1 MPLKKL
7 KSVFKSITKPFKK
20 VLRSPIGKAALGIGA
35 FMYGPKF
42 LGGKQMGMGLPG
54 WQALEWGKIPA
65 WKIATGVMGT
75 GAALGEEE
83 ENTVSAI
90 TDTSGHEGYLN
101 ARKNFVDEW
110 ASWYMQQGDDEATAY
125 AKAREAMFNDG
136 GIVGLAQGGRIGFKD
151 GHPHP
156 GIASQYSTPAKTD
169 KHVHP
174 GIASQYSDV
183 PVRIPSGEL
192 ITHKTVLPPNKPI
205 KTKDNT
211 VRTPFYGP
219 LITALNWTGDQFKNS
234 AFGKW
239 NNELQRKNYLKKLQ
253 ETDADEYAKV
263 MSDLEKI
270 NAVTRGVDLS
280 THTKFED
287 DDPMTMGTDT
297 ISYNDLWDDQ
307 VKEVLGE
314 GYTNYLNR
322 FNKPP
327 EGGDGP
333 QEEWQRLGYP
343 SYEAYMAAMQGGGGG
358 GAPTDTT
365 ADYYGFSEW
374 ADWDPNNTAP
384 LFGDA
389 TQYKAVL
396 SKGGRIGLYA
406 GGMGGMNNTMN
417 PMMTQGLGAM
427 GSPGM
432 NPFNQQNLMAQA
444 QMRGN
449 PMMGRGNPMM
459 MGRGNPMMMS
469 QRPGIPGQGQGIS
482 GTQAAAKMAKKEDDG
497 ELLKLI
503 RMLASMG
510 IPMEQLRGRTK
521 EELVEMAI
529 SIQSKDQAVG
539 RPEVVEESEVE
550 EEVVE
555 AAHGGRIGLSDGSKW
570 ITKKPKKLSDFEI
583 RLKVIDIMNAGE
595 RPSREMF
602 ESDEDYNRGVK
613 DFEFIEYIKTPEGK
627 KDMAG
632 KRLRNFQ
639 AEVEAAKEGG
649 IRSDRVFDREAKGY
663 RHPEDLVVKKMLNEN
678 YTADRLQQL
687 KDAYEWSPSAGPE
700 RTWDDG
706 SRDQFF
712 EHQYKYLPEPDFSDF
727 DFSANEE
734 QIESPMNLQRRPE
747 FEEVE
752 DDSLII
758 RAAHGGRIG
767 LYSGG
772 NGNELPEDPT
782 KPINPFAP
790 KPTGPVLP
798 DKMASKEGF
807 TLEDALTEED
817 RKVKES
823 FEAYKRYK
831 QSGGEKSFEEFMKM
845 IGVGGLA
852 HGGRVHAAGGYG
864 YPNPDQEYI
873 DVSGEAGVEYL
884 RENHPG
890 MLAEMYSDEEQ
901 EVVIPKAGGGLMRT
915 RYAMGS
921 EQPVIPSKDGPQ
933 IDYREMGGYQPHG
946 KKEKHDDVRAL
957 LAQGEFVV
965 TSDAVKGIGGGDRD
979 LGAKRMYDMMH
990 KYEPIGRAL
999 S

>member
-1 MPLKKL
+1 MGLLSK
-7 KSVFKSITKPFKK
+7 ITKPFRK
-20 VLRSPIGKAALGIGA
+20 VLKSPIGKAALMLGIGH
-35 FMYGPKF
+35 FGPTMF
-42 LGGKQMGMGLPG
+42 GQSAGMGN
-54 WQALEWGKIPA
+54 WGKAYGAFKKWPM
-65 WKIATGVMGT
+65 WKQAATVGGLTMG
-75 GAALGEEE
+75 AD
-83 ENTVSAI
+83 AI
-90 TDTSGHEGYLN
+90 GDEVIDETETKIDTSGHEGYLK

-125 AKAREAMFNDG
+125 AKARQAMFNNG
-136 GIVGLAQGGRIGFKD
+136 GIVSLAQGGRVGLKY
-151 GHPHP
+151 GGVNPHEETS
-156 GIASQYSTPAKTD
+156 IA
-169 KHVHP
+169 
-174 GIASQYSDV
+174 G
-183 PVRIPSGEL
+183 
-192 ITHKTVLPPNKPI
+192 NKPGYSSP
-205 KTKDNT
+205 KTYPGPEPGSHHPEGPVKKTPVHIPHGEHVPISVVPPKKPRITRDNK
-211 VRTPFYGP
+211 VHTPVYSP
-219 LITALNWTGDQFKNS
+219 LITALSWVGDKISNS
-234 AFGKW
+234 KFADW
-239 NNELQRKNYLKKLQ
+239 NNQMQRENYL
-253 ETDADEYAKV
+253 DWAKTNDPESYV
-263 MSDLEKI
+263 EAMSDLAKLGYVDY
-270 NAVTRGVDLS
+270 NPNNVTIDEFGS
-280 THTKFED
+280 PHQKTTFA
-287 DDPMTMGTDT
+287 
-297 ISYNDLWDDQ
+297 SYGDELYEPQ
-307 VKEVLGE
+307 AKEILGE
-314 GYTNYLNR
+314 GYTDYL
-322 FNKPP
+322 KGPPQP

-343 SYEAYMAAMQGGGGG
+343 SYEAYLAAMRGGGGG
-358 GAPTDTT
+358 GGGCAPTDTT

-406 GGMGGMNNTMN
+406 GGMGGMNNSMN

-459 MGRGNPMMMS
+459 MGRGNPMMMG
-469 QRPGIPGQGQGIS
+469 QRPGTPGQGQGIS

-555 AAHGGRIGLSDGSKW
+555 AAHGGRIGLSDGTEW
-570 ITKKPKKLSDFEI
+570 ITRKPKKLSDFEI
-583 RLKVIDIMNAGE
+583 RLKVLDIINAGE

-602 ESDEDYNRGVK
+602 ESDEDYNRAVK
-613 DFEFIEYIKTPEGK
+613 DLEFIEYSKTPEGK
-627 KDMAG
+627 KEMAA
-632 KRLRNFQ
+632 KRLRNFE

-663 RHPEDLVVKKMLNEN
+663 RHPEDLVVKKMLDEN

-687 KDAYEWSPSAGPE
+687 KDEYEWSPSAGPE

-712 EHQYKYLPEPDFSDF
+712 EHQYKSLPEPDFSDF

-734 QIESPMNLQRRPE
+734 QIGGPMNPSRKPE
-747 FEEVE
+747 FPVFTVPVE
-752 DDSLII
+752 DESVVIVPAGSDVFSQ
-758 RAAHGGRIG
+758 GGRVG

-798 DKMASKEGF
+798 DKRMASGKNAFMELVAELREQGY
-807 TLEDALTEED
+807 TQQQAID
-817 RKVKES
+817 
-823 FEAYKRYK
+823 EAKLRL
-831 QSGGEKSFEEFMKM
+831 
-845 IGVGGLA
+845 GLA
-852 HGGRVHAAGGYG
+852 QGGRIHAADGYG

-933 IDYREMGGYQPHG
+933 LDFRNTGGYQPHG
-946 KKEKHDDVRAL
+946 KAEKHDDVRAL

>member
-42 LGGKQMGMGLPG
+42 LGGKEMGMGLPG

-65 WKIATGVMGT
+65 WKIASGVMGA
-75 GAALGEEE
+75 GAVLGEEE
-83 ENTVSAI
+83 EGTVNAI
-90 TDTSGHEGYLN
+90 KDTSGHEGYLN

-110 ASWYMQQGDDEATAY
+110 ASWYMQQGHDEATAY

-136 GIVGLAQGGRIGFKD
+136 GIVSLAQGGRIGFKD

-156 GIASQYSTPAKTD
+156 GIASQYETSPKTD
-169 KHVHP
+169 KHPHP
-174 GIASQYSDV
+174 GIALQYSDG
-183 PVRIPSGEL
+183 PVRIPHGEHVP
-192 ITHKTVLPPNKPI
+192 ITVVPRKKPI

-219 LITALNWTGDQFKNS
+219 LITALNWTGDQVNKS
-234 AFGKW
+234 KFGMW

-314 GYTNYLNR
+314 GYTDYL
-322 FNKPP
+322 KGPPQP

-374 ADWDPNNTAP
+374 ADWDPTNTAP

-406 GGMGGMNNTMN
+406 GGMGGMNNPMN
-417 PMMTQGLGAM
+417 PMMNQGLGAM
-427 GSPGM
+427 GSPGL

-469 QRPGIPGQGQGIS
+469 QRPGTPGQGQGIS

-555 AAHGGRIGLSDGSKW
+555 AAGGGRIGLSEGIDTSTLKIVVPGSNESANIYEIIGKDNSQEDVDYTFTESVEPPEDYYQISARDKKNPNEMLTWEEEVFNKKLTPQEGVQLQKYDKQQTEISKIAHSIFNNDNVSWEEAIERANEIYYEGDNKW
-570 ITKKPKKLSDFEI
+570 IKKKKKI
-583 RLKVIDIMNAGE
+583 
-595 RPSREMF
+595 
-602 ESDEDYNRGVK
+602 
-613 DFEFIEYIKTPEGK
+613 IEYPFF
-627 KDMAG
+627 
-632 KRLRNFQ
+632 N
-639 AEVEAAKEGG
+639 
-649 IRSDRVFDREAKGY
+649 
-663 RHPEDLVVKKMLNEN
+663 KMN
-678 YTADRLQQL
+678 
-687 KDAYEWSPSAGPE
+687 
-700 RTWDDG
+700 
-706 SRDQFF
+706 
-712 EHQYKYLPEPDFSDF
+712 
-727 DFSANEE
+727 
-734 QIESPMNLQRRPE
+734 
-747 FEEVE
+747 
-752 DDSLII
+752 
-758 RAAHGGRIG
+758 
-767 LYSGG
+767 
-772 NGNELPEDPT
+772 
-782 KPINPFAP
+782 
-790 KPTGPVLP
+790 
-798 DKMASKEGF
+798 
-807 TLEDALTEED
+807 
-817 RKVKES
+817 
-823 FEAYKRYK
+823 
-831 QSGGEKSFEEFMKM
+831 
-845 IGVGGLA
+845 
-852 HGGRVHAAGGYG
+852 
-864 YPNPDQEYI
+864 
-873 DVSGEAGVEYL
+873 
-884 RENHPG
+884 
-890 MLAEMYSDEEQ
+890 
-901 EVVIPKAGGGLMRT
+901 
-915 RYAMGS
+915 
-921 EQPVIPSKDGPQ
+921 
-933 IDYREMGGYQPHG
+933 
-946 KKEKHDDVRAL
+946 
-957 LAQGEFVV
+957 
-965 TSDAVKGIGGGDRD
+965 
-979 LGAKRMYDMMH
+979 
-990 KYEPIGRAL
+990 
-999 S
+999 